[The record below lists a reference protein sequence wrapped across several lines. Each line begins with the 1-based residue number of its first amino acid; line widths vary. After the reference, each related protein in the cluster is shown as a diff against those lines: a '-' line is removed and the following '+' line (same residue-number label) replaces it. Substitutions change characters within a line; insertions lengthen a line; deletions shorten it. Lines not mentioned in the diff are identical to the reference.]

1 MGGGVGGARRTAA
14 CQRLKHENIL
24 SVTYMGLKCR
34 ASVLIL
40 VHFFFLFFFRIC
52 WSGSC
57 HSRRQAGC
65 CGFEAGDHTESNI
78 HSPDNKT
85 IWCFFF
91 FLGGGGGVF
100 LNHRGPTRSETSGV
114 AEEKQQLCSSI
125 RLEFSCTFIL
135 RRRAELLNIF

>member
-1 MGGGVGGARRTAA
+1 MVVGGGALGGGTAA

-40 VHFFFLFFFRIC
+40 VHFFFLFFFRIR

-91 FLGGGGGVF
+91 IFRRGLGGYFLITVARLGVKPPE
-100 LNHRGPTRSETSGV
+100 LRKRSSNFAQAFGWNS
-114 AEEKQQLCSSI
+114 AALSS
-125 RLEFSCTFIL
+125 SD
-135 RRRAELLNIF
+135 AELSC